1 MDTIPKQLNFEV
13 DQNLDTTRNL
23 DYKCKNVLYN
33 YHFRA
38 GRLRLK
44 PDLCI
49 DTIPKQLNYQFDPNT
64 DDKKFIPKVLK
75 FHVQLYSF

>member
-1 MDTIPKQLNFEV
+1 MS
-13 DQNLDTTRNL
+13 
-23 DYKCKNVLYN
+23 LYN

-64 DDKKFIPKVLK
+64 DDKKFRPKVLK